1 MLFGKGNRQ
10 ASQKMASAHQG
21 PVSKMSEHVQ
31 SCLGLH
37 VEEYSL
43 SGKSSFLYVCMDINC
58 REPRA
63 PGLLSMRVIRPLKD
77 SISAQAAEM
86 PSVDGLAP

>member
-10 ASQKMASAHQG
+10 VGQNMANAHQG
-21 PVSKMSEHVQ
+21 TVSKMSEHVQ

-37 VEEYSL
+37 VEEYNL
-43 SGKSSFLYVCMDINC
+43 STKSSFLYVCMDINC
-58 REPRA
+58 REPSA
-63 PGLLSMRVIRPLKD
+63 PALLSMRAVRPGKD